1 VNYDPWLTAKVV
13 NADITDAS
21 MQPDCDLTNMLFL
34 DNTGAGVDVTL
45 TGGLVHIDYP
55 MTTLASALYNGSP
68 YGSSIVPGTAVKFVD
83 VYVRNYPR
91 GTGAVALVK
100 ISYADVDISGV
111 IEGDSNVLC
120 IGRLKLEGGK

>member
-1 VNYDPWLTAKVV
+1 
-13 NADITDAS
+13 
-21 MQPDCDLTNMLFL
+21 M
-34 DNTGAGVDVTL
+34 
-45 TGGLVHIDYP
+45 HIDYP

-83 VYVRNYPR
+83 VYVRNYPG

-111 IEGDSNVLC
+111 IEGDSNALC